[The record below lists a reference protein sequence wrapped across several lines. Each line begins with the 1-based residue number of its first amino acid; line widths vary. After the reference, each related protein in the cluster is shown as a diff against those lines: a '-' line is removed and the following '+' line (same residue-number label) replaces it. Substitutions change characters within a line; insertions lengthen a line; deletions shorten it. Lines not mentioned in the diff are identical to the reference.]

1 VLENTLH
8 FSQHETVA
16 SSEIHCA
23 EKISW
28 AAINEHECLGLSILA
43 NMKYIVRKA

>member
-16 SSEIHCA
+16 SSEIHCT
-23 EKISW
+23 EKISR
-28 AAINEHECLGLSILA
+28 AAINEHECFGLSILS
-43 NMKYIVRKA
+43 NIKHIISK